1 MYLNTDK
8 QPIFVVQEQTIY
20 LSTILSS
27 IMDRYVKY
35 VKYVVKYELEMVYRL
50 NPRYIEVIKKVLP
63 SCVLFFARL
72 GNTSETGQ
80 NNNNSS

>member
-1 MYLNTDK
+1 MQKKVLSILGGAKTVLV
-8 QPIFVVQEQTIY
+8 IFNCELRPQTVGKNAQ
-20 LSTILSS
+20 TVRK
-27 IMDRYVKY
+27 MH
-35 VKYVVKYELEMVYRL
+35 RL
-50 NPRYIEVIKKVLP
+50 YFYPRYIEVIKKVLP